1 MVLCLP
7 TMGFCVYRI
16 ISLMHLKS
24 IRWFYLERGDLLPSV
39 QNIPLKTMQPLLQAM
54 SHSYMLNMHFF
65 RWTGSTQKWGQW
77 FCLYELCG
85 FVSTNYVVLCLLT
98 MWFCAYQLCG
108 FVFTNYVVLCPLFMS
123 FWNLTLFCI
132 LLFPLFQS
140 FLSPLIM
147 WFCAYQLCVF
157 CVYQLCGFCVYQLCG
172 FVSIVYEF
180 LKFDTCLYFIVSFQC
195 VHELCGFASTN
206 YVV

>member
-1 MVLCLP
+1 MLW
-7 TMGFCVYRI
+7 FCVYQQWGF

-24 IRWFYLERGDLLPSV
+24 IRWFYLVRGDLLPSV

-98 MWFCAYQLCG
+98 MWFCAYQPCG

-123 FWNLTLFCI
+123 FWNLTFFCI

-147 WFCAYQLCVF
+147 WFC
-157 CVYQLCGFCVYQLCG
+157 VYQLCG
-172 FVSIVYEF
+172 FVS
-180 LKFDTCLYFIVSFQC
+180 
-195 VHELCGFASTN
+195 TN
-206 YVV
+206 YVVLWDFYSRISIYSKICSFNTSTPVHTLPTLTMNK